1 MEGHLPSDGVPSS
14 KRIIEDCDRAL
25 DSMRTV
31 MEHRGAIV
39 PGLANRNGH
48 RYSKSGTKSHG
59 GATVKKEE
67 LQRCKWI
74 HPLII
79 EIKDDRR
86 KEIVSRFCSS
96 VQSDDEH
103 ESDSEVE
110 SISTEDEQ
118 VF

>member
-1 MEGHLPSDGVPSS
+1 M
-14 KRIIEDCDRAL
+14 
-25 DSMRTV
+25 
-31 MEHRGAIV
+31 
-39 PGLANRNGH
+39 
-48 RYSKSGTKSHG
+48 
-59 GATVKKEE
+59 EE
-67 LQRCKWI
+67 LQRCKWR

-79 EIKDDRR
+79 DIKDDRR
-86 KEIVSRFCSS
+86 KEIVSWFCSS